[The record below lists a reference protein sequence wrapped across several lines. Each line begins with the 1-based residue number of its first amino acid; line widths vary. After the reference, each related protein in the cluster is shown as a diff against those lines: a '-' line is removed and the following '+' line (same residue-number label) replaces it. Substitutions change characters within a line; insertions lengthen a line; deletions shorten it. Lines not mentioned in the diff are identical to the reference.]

1 MAKLVLTTFRR
12 PPPHIPG
19 YFWKR
24 KIFSPFSKNTHPYVA
39 YSNRFSPPTWKQH
52 SISYGACVMLEVYDV
67 WHRRI
72 RKPPVSSVHTQT
84 KSRRFQ
90 KSLLWRVFFEKI
102 RFQWLFL
109 SDTWA
114 VGQNRR
120 KNISFQTKT
129 DMSGWG
135 GALSCIMLEAK
146 AWLTVEM
153 MITSLSCPWNSSTDP
168 TFTSPNPKRS
178 NKRRSFSTYEL
189 NKTTKTKNRN

>member
-1 MAKLVLTTFRR
+1 MAKLVLATFR
-12 PPPHIPG
+12 PLPHLPG
-19 YFWKR
+19 HFENGNFFLR
-24 KIFSPFSKNTHPYVA
+24 FQKI
-39 YSNRFSPPTWKQH
+39 SNRFCPSTWKQH
-52 SISYGACVMLEVYDV
+52 SIPYGACVMLEVNDV
-67 WHRRI
+67 WHHRI
-72 RKPPVSSVHTQT
+72 REPPFSSVHTQT
-84 KSRRFQ
+84 KNPVFSKIFTLE
-90 KSLLWRVFFEKI
+90 SFFEKI

-178 NKRRSFSTYEL
+178 SKRRSFSTYEL